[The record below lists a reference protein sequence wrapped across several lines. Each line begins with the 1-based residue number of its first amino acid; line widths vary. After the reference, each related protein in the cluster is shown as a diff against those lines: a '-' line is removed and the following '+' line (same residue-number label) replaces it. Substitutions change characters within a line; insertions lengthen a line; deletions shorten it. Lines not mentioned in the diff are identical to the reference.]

1 MKPKIIIALIMVA
14 VVASCSYDEEVELCH
29 FTVNLVYP
37 KASPVGP
44 YAGARVELR
53 SSTASIFVDSTDAT
67 GAAHFAVPSG
77 LYGIT
82 SASTVDTLG
91 YRYMLNGT
99 MSQVVVS
106 SDSVDHVSLELSMS
120 RRRIFH

>member
-1 MKPKIIIALIMVA
+1 MKPKILIALMLVVVA
-14 VVASCSYDEEVELCH
+14 ASCSYDEEVELCH

-37 KASPVGP
+37 DNSPVGP

-106 SDSVDHVSLELSMS
+106 SDSTDHVSLKLSMS